1 MPTRSGRLEKR
12 TRLTVPVEI
21 SNPQDAAGAERTTT
35 ENGSALGIRVLAQHA
50 RAPNERLMIRSLEG
64 ELRAIVRVVYCQRLP
79 DGNQNGTSG
88 GLLCRGSRR
97 NGSQPFRFIC
107 YVGDRHRVVIP
118 TVCVQFAVHGRR
130 GHPGHAISRIPIYLA
145 AQVVGILI
153 LPAFQGLAKFST
165 LWTILGKQFPDRRRA
180 KKQ

>member
-1 MPTRSGRLEKR
+1 MNDCGSDRWMGICEPSLALSIASGSQTDALVSDCSSKANPSTGQEACCIAP
-12 TRLTVPVEI
+12 PVEVSSLRRSI
-21 SNPQDAAGAERTTT
+21 QCLQ
-35 ENGSALGIRVLAQHA
+35 GS
-50 RAPNERLMIRSLEG
+50 P
-64 ELRAIVRVVYCQRLP
+64 LP
-79 DGNQNGTSG
+79 DRNQNGTSG

-97 NGSQPFRFIC
+97 NGTQPFRFIC